1 MEFGRFAPFV
11 PPQFGIRA
19 VEAPWEL
26 RAAYALRRG
35 VFCDEQ
41 RIFGGDDRDGADA
54 SAQTIVAVTY
64 VMGIADRVVGTVRIH
79 ETAPRRWTGSRLAIA
94 LDCRGTYGLGAGLVH
109 RAVATANAAGCDEF
123 LATVQPANVPFFRRL
138 HWDEVGACEVQG
150 HPHALMRADLRA
162 YPALASGAA
171 TLLAVRRAS

>member
-41 RIFGGDDRDGADA
+41 RIFGGDDRDAADA

-79 ETAPRRWTGSRLAIA
+79 ETAPRR
-94 LDCRGTYGLGAGLVH
+94 
-109 RAVATANAAGCDEF
+109 
-123 LATVQPANVPFFRRL
+123 
-138 HWDEVGACEVQG
+138 
-150 HPHALMRADLRA
+150 
-162 YPALASGAA
+162 
-171 TLLAVRRAS
+171 